1 MHRRL
6 CGGERMPRADGPA
19 GGADARC
26 RPRAGLRLHGHR
38 DAVRGLQA
46 RLGARFHGRKAP
58 DRGAV
63 TGMHGKTVYLDYDA
77 DTLYVEYDN
86 RGKVMDFAGFAA
98 DWSGR
103 SEALPS
109 PWKPKH
115 LVLPYGP
122 KLLTRVHP
130 FLPEAEWP
138 ARHAVIP
145 RGY

>member
-77 DTLYVEYDN
+77 DTLYAEYDN
-86 RGKVMDFAGFAA
+86 RGKVTDFAGFAA

-103 SEALPS
+103 SDALRAS
-109 PWKPKH
+109 GGRKQ
-115 LVLPYGP
+115 LDLAYGP
-122 KLLTRVHP
+122 EAGSRGDP
-130 FLPEAEWP
+130 SLPGTGST
-138 ARHAVIP
+138 HDCN
-145 RGY
+145 